1 MAVTLALSDAEAL
14 LGMLAG
20 YGAGKSSPAAILASA
35 VNSARSG
42 GPISGVAEAIMRREP
57 VPMSDTVKTKNAVTP
72 GSVVSDIRRA
82 GVANEYPHPLHTVSI
97 GYGVGNTGVDYAK
110 AKDAAKMQT
119 LEEHNAAL
127 TAFIKPGMNEAQLAD
142 AIVKGK
148 ELESRM
154 LSFWDD
160 SKPREQYHPTS
171 SAVQAVRLTP
181 DGRIQVMWRHKSAS
195 GKPPKWYTYKTHAN
209 PQEAS
214 MSLRKLMTSGSIG
227 KSVYPGRG
235 WFAESEY
242 DAAQAT
248 GHGATARQTNPGS
261 SFGRRMPKAYRRRK

>member
-42 GPISGVAEAIMRREP
+42 GPITGIAESIMRREP
-57 VPMSDTVKTKNAVTP
+57 VPTAESRMTPNAVTQS
-72 GSVVSDIRRA
+72 SVVGDIRRA
-82 GVANEYPHPLHTVSI
+82 GVASEYPHPMHTVAV
-97 GYGVGNTGVDYAK
+97 GYGIGNTGVDYAK
-110 AKDAAKMQT
+110 AKEAAKMQT
-119 LEEHNAAL
+119 LEEHNALL

-142 AIVKGK
+142 AIIKGK
-148 ELESRM
+148 ELEQRA

-171 SAVQAVRLTP
+171 SAIQAVRLTP
-181 DGRIQVMWRHKSAS
+181 DGRIQVMWRQKKAS
-195 GKPPKWYTYKTHAN
+195 GTAPKWYTYKMHAN

-214 MSLRKLMTSGSIG
+214 MSLRRLMTSGSLG
-227 KSVYPGRG
+227 KSLYPGRG

-248 GHGATARQTNPGS
+248 GHGSTARNTNPGS
-261 SFGRRMPKAYRRRK
+261 SYGRRMPKAYRRRK

>member
-42 GPISGVAEAIMRREP
+42 GPITGIAESIMRREP
-57 VPMSDTVKTKNAVTP
+57 VSSTESQMTPRSVTA

-181 DGRIQVMWRHKSAS
+181 DGRIQVMWRQKSAS